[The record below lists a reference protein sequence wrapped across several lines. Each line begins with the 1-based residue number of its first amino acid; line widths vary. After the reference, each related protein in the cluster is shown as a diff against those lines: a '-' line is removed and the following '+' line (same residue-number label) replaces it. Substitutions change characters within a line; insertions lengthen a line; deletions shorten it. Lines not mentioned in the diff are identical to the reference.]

1 MFFNKNTCIINSILI
16 QTIAVTQNLVACR
29 LELNFE
35 DPERFMP
42 ERWLRNDAGRAPPVN
57 PYLVLPFGHGMR
69 ACIARRLAEQSM
81 LVLVLNVSSRY
92 KRYMIYLKRQNIT
105 D

>member
-1 MFFNKNTCIINSILI
+1 
-16 QTIAVTQNLVACR
+16 
-29 LELNFE
+29 
-35 DPERFMP
+35 MP

-92 KRYMIYLKRQNIT
+92 KRYVFKEMKHYRLILFTDTVTIYYKLLFK
-105 D
+105 